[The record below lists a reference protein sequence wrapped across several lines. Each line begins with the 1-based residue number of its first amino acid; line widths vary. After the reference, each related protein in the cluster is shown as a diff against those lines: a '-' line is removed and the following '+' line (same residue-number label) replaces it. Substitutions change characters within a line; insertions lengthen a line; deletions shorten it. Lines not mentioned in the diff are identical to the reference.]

1 MVRRNKNQKRFITFD
16 SFINHAT
23 NMGLGAKN
31 PLSYTQYIAQNITI
45 NYEFL
50 CNLYQS
56 NWIAQRIVNVIPEDM
71 MTKGYNFNTQLTPQ
85 ILNKISR
92 LESKLQLNEK
102 IIQGLQ
108 YARLFGGAGA
118 LILLNNQD
126 NLEEPLDLNSIM
138 PDDFKGLLIFDGRQ
152 ECLPSGE
159 LIDDINSLEF
169 NKPKYYLLNS
179 SNSMNVSQIKVH
191 HSRIIRFEGR
201 MVTPIQRAMY
211 NFWGASEFE
220 HIFEEIVKKDNVSW
234 NIAGLTQKANIS
246 VLKLFGLD
254 TIATTTPLGRSN
266 LKSRLE
272 ATNMIMNNQGL
283 LVLGES
289 DEFQNF
295 QYGFAGLGEC
305 YDRFMMD
312 ISGASEIPVTK
323 LFGRS
328 PAGMNAT
335 GESDLSNYYEM
346 IARRQESIL
355 RPIYDK
361 LFPILFLS
369 VCGFIPDDLDYDFNP
384 LRIPTEEEK
393 SNLTTQ
399 YTNNI
404 IQAYQAGL
412 ITQKTAIKELSQLTE
427 LTGAFSNIT
436 DEEINRAKEEFFT
449 SQGEEPNPF
458 AGMNQEQQEED
469 KEEVPF

>member
-1 MVRRNKNQKRFITFD
+1 MSKRNKQQEKKFITFD
-16 SFINHAT
+16 GFKNHAT

-31 PLSYTQYIAQNITI
+31 SLSYTEYAPQNITI
-45 NYEFL
+45 NYDFL

-56 NWIAQRIVNVIPEDM
+56 NWIAKRIIDVIPEDM
-71 MTKGYNFNTQLTPQ
+71 MSKGYDFNTQLTPQ
-85 ILNKISR
+85 VLNEIKL
-92 LESKLQLNEK
+92 LEGRLQLNDK
-102 IIQGLQ
+102 ILQGLQ

-118 LILLNNQD
+118 LIILKGQD
-126 NLEEPLDLNSIM
+126 NLEEPLNLDTVLPN
-138 PDDFKGLLIFDGRQ
+138 DFKGLLIFDCRQ

-159 LIDDINSLEF
+159 LIDDINSLDF

-179 SNSMNVSQIKVH
+179 SHSMNVSQVKVH

-220 HIFEEIVKKDNVSW
+220 HVFEEIVKKDNVSW

-254 TIATTTPLGRSN
+254 TIATATAIGRSN

-272 ATNMIMNNQGL
+272 ATNAIMSNQGL

-312 ISGASEIPVTK
+312 ISGACEIPVTK

-335 GESDLSNYYEM
+335 GESDMSNYYEM
-346 IARRQESIL
+346 IARRQESLL

-361 LFPILFLS
+361 LFPIMFLS
-369 VCGFIPDDLDYDFNP
+369 CCGFIPDDLDYSFKP
-384 LRIPTEEEK
+384 LRIPSEEEK
-393 SNLTTQ
+393 ASLTNQ
-399 YTNNI
+399 YTGCI

-412 ITQKTAIKELSQLTE
+412 ISQKTAMKELRQVTE
-427 LTGAFSNIT
+427 ITGAWSNIS
-436 DEEINRAKEEFFT
+436 DEEIEKASEEFVT
-449 SQGEEPNPF
+449 SQGEEANPF
-458 AGMNQEQQEED
+458 AGMNGQPQEE
-469 KEEVPF
+469 EELPF